1 VARNKKGAVTARIL
15 SMIGRMNEDIPNLS
29 PFSNAQRV
37 QTLRIVHGELLE
49 QTDLQALVSFL
60 TEDLS
65 WGGPVNQLLLK
76 AAGPRLD
83 EYVLGHIIKPKSG
96 DVYLAPA
103 FGLPFKYLI
112 FCIIPKW
119 KDGLGNE
126 EKLLRSCYRNAIELA
141 AQNRIGSVGVPAL
154 GSGRSDFPLRRAAR
168 LAITSLKEAVGPE
181 IEEVR
186 IVCKSRESFD
196 TYREIVGM

>member
-1 VARNKKGAVTARIL
+1 
-15 SMIGRMNEDIPNLS
+15 MNEDIPNLS

-83 EYVLGHIIKPKSG
+83 EYVLAHIIKPRPG
-96 DVYLAPA
+96 DVHLAPA

-126 EKLLRSCYRNAIELA
+126 EKLLRACYRNAIELA
-141 AQNRIGSVGVPAL
+141 ARHGIGSVGVPAL
-154 GSGRSDFPLRRAAR
+154 GAGRSDFPLHRAAR
-168 LAITSLKEAVGPE
+168 LAVTSLKEAVGPE
-181 IEEVR
+181 IEEIR

-196 TYREIVGM
+196 TYREVVGG